1 LFGYYNHVHESKNTV
16 NYTVPVQYEETAYRT
31 ESYKEKYFVTVTKT
45 RVVPKFFGWTYKDE
59 FRGYQKKTQYR
70 MCWTPRGFGGV
81 RGAQQC
87 SVSSTP
93 QSKKITW
100 QFTNSRNVQKTR
112 YLPVYNHVKKAPEVR
127 APRNFVVFKASSLS
141 KGRIMSSGEV
151 AAVGSGVSGISKGA
165 TKSFYR
171 WSGRT
176 FTFNGEQYVQVHK
189 WALRN

>member
-1 LFGYYNHVHESKNTV
+1 MEDRQRTV
-16 NYTVPVQYEETAYRT
+16 SVFSHYG
-31 ESYKEKYFVTVTKT
+31 TKQ
-45 RVVPKFFGWTYKDE
+45 V

-70 MCWTPRGFGGV
+70 MCWTPRGFGGA

-87 SVSSTP
+87 EVRSAP
-93 QSKKITW
+93 ASKTISW

-127 APRNFVVFKASSLS
+127 AQAGYVVFKASSLS